1 RHLPGG
7 FLCPAVEISVS
18 AATTARATRPGRLD
32 DLPLLRLAGVA
43 TAAAC
48 HLAKRLEQIDWEGE
62 HGGRIVLGRDLGE
75 RLQVAKLERDRAFAH
90 YFRRLG
96 QALRRLKFALG
107 RDHLG
112 APFALGLGLRSD
124 RALHVLRQVNVLELD
139 EHDLDSP
146 RLGLGIDDRL
156 DARVDFVALAQELVE
171 FGLPA
176 YGAQRGLR
184 ELHGGEQVICHLG
197 DCARRIDHPEV
208 EHRTHLDGH
217 VVLGDY
223 VLRRDVEHYS
233 TQIDPDHP
241 LNQGDHVNYAWAAI
255 PHEPPEAEDYGALVF
270 VKDFD
275 PAQNKNCGN
284 DDDYTGCH
292 CDSPCAIAAFMFW
305 CSSSMG
311 CWNLMREHTA
321 SRRQKQACARRDRK
335 IVNAGHGPS

>member
-1 RHLPGG
+1 RHLPAA

-62 HGGRIVLGRDLGE
+62 HGGRIV
-75 RLQVAKLERDRAFAH
+75 
-90 YFRRLG
+90 
-96 QALRRLKFALG
+96 LG

-275 PAQNKNCGN
+275 PAQNEDCGD

-311 CWNLMREHTA
+311 CWNLMREH
-321 SRRQKQACARRDRK
+321 
-335 IVNAGHGPS
+335 